1 MPTKEQPIYVLVPS
15 TISSAERH
23 FLFSEQRLAKL
34 SSISTNVCAHART
47 TSQQLV
53 YSPKLDFLQAD
64 PDEITVDIKTRPADA
79 EDNSYM
85 CDVEG
90 MLQWHAQIKYTATD
104 ATARGSTPAVMA
116 AQAND
121 YVAYSAADFKTALA
135 TSINDEVS
143 H

>member
-1 MPTKEQPIYVLVPS
+1 MP
-15 TISSAERH
+15 
-23 FLFSEQRLAKL
+23 

-64 PDEITVDIKTRPADA
+64 PDEITVDIKTRPTDA
-79 EDNSYM
+79 QDNSYM

-104 ATARGSTPAVMA
+104 AKARGSTPAVMA